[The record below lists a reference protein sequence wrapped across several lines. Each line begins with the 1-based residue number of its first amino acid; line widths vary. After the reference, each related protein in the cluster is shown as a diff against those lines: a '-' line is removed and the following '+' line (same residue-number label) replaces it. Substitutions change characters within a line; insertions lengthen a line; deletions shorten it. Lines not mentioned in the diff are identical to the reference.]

1 MAPESESLIKAPAE
15 GARGQNLVGWRRRKN
30 DKNAKKVR
38 DFVRVK
44 IWSIIPCNTCQEN
57 LEENGRKKMRALHWF
72 ERQKKR
78 RRCQNGKM
86 AGKNEEK
93 MPMAKLPAKYF

>member
-57 LEENGRKKMRALHWF
+57 LEENGRKK
-72 ERQKKR
+72 
-78 RRCQNGKM
+78 
-86 AGKNEEK
+86 
-93 MPMAKLPAKYF
+93 

>member
-38 DFVRVK
+38 DFVRFK
-44 IWSIIPCNTCQEN
+44 IWSINHAIPA
-57 LEENGRKKMRALHWF
+57 RKIWRKMV
-72 ERQKKR
+72 E
-78 RRCQNGKM
+78 
-86 AGKNEEK
+86 KNEGI
-93 MPMAKLPAKYF
+93 ALV